1 MTYPP
6 DGDDPWYWRML
17 YYPGT
22 TGYGPTADLK
32 FTVQNVA
39 PAAGPATVSVDVW
52 GRSFMDGGP
61 DHKVDVLL
69 SGQLVA
75 GGHTFDGNTS
85 YQVLAEAATSLLID
99 GENTL
104 TVKLPGSVQRYD
116 LVMLEQFTVQYPRK
130 FVAYEGGSLVF
141 RAAGDLSSGLSV

>member
-1 MTYPP
+1 
-6 DGDDPWYWRML
+6 
-17 YYPGT
+17 
-22 TGYGPTADLK
+22 
-32 FTVQNVA
+32 
-39 PAAGPATVSVDVW
+39 
-52 GRSFMDGGP
+52 MDGGP

-69 SGQLVA
+69 NGQLVA
-75 GGHTFDGNTS
+75 GGDRLTATPHIRC
-85 YQVLAEAATSLLID
+85 LAEAATSLLID

-141 RAAGDLSSGLSV
+141 PRLAISSGLSV